1 MAGAKHYP
9 AETIKRQIASIF
21 AAWGMSGEHIAA
33 SVEVMV
39 ETDLRGIDSHG
50 IAMMP
55 LYSRLR
61 AEGRLTMAPDIRVV
75 RESAVTALIDGGGG
89 LGHAP
94 SIRAMDLAISKAT
107 GAGLAA
113 VAVRNSNH
121 YGAAGIYALRA
132 AERGLIGIAT
142 TNVWKPSV
150 VPTRSAQAMFGTNPI
165 AFAAPAKRNPPFVLD
180 MATST
185 VAIGKL
191 TIAWLNEKPIPEGWA
206 LDDDGRPTSDP
217 VAALASRLLT
227 PLGGTPQMSSHK
239 GYGLAAMVEILSAML
254 SGADYAATRAAL
266 APEPER
272 YNVGHFFLAMN
283 PAAFRAQGEF
293 EAEVD
298 DMVDALQRA
307 RPVDPAE
314 PVLVPGDPELE
325 ARAWR
330 VNEGIP
336 VPDRLREQIEA
347 IAQAAGAPFL
357 LT

>member
-1 MAGAKHYP
+1 MAGAKPYP
-9 AETIKRQIASIF
+9 AKTIRRQLESIF
-21 AAWGMSGEHIAA
+21 AAWGMPAEHITA

-55 LYSRLR
+55 LYSQLR
-61 AEGRLTMAPDIRVV
+61 AEGRLTMAPDIRIV
-75 RESAVTALIDGGGG
+75 RESAVTALIDAGGG

-94 SIRAMDLAISKAT
+94 SIRAMDLAISKAA

-132 AERGLIGIAT
+132 AEQGLIGLAT

-191 TIAWLNEKPIPEGWA
+191 TIAWLNEKPIPVGWA
-206 LDDDGRPTSDP
+206 LDGSGRPTSDP
-217 VAALASRLLT
+217 AAALKHRLLT
-227 PLGGTPQMSSHK
+227 PLGGTPLMSSHK

-254 SGADYAATRAAL
+254 SGADYAATRPQL
-266 APEPER
+266 APEPDR

-283 PAAFRAQGEF
+283 PAAFRAPGEF

-298 DMVDALQRA
+298 DMIDALRRA

-314 PVLVPGDPELE
+314 PVLVPGDPEVT
-325 ARAWR
+325 ARAR
-330 VNEGIP
+330 READGVPI
-336 VPDRLREQIEA
+336 PDRLREQIKT
-347 IAQAAGAPFL
+347 IAEAAGVTFL
-357 LT
+357 LE